1 MDYEI
6 ALNQALDLLADGD
19 QRRADRLLQ
28 GIIDHAKSRL
38 TGSDEDRDRHY
49 YWARAL
55 TAMEEPEQALLRF
68 ERALQIDPAH
78 EASLWESA
86 SIFLHELDKPESARA
101 LLAEKLV
108 PLSPDNTLYR
118 ESLQLAEFTLRLR
131 KDPPKPAAGAMG
143 AVRKG
148 PAWDPLAAKERSAAL
163 EREAEELLREAGIQE
178 TEDELPG

>member
-6 ALNQALDLLADGD
+6 ALNQALDFLADGD

-38 TGSDEDRDRHY
+38 TGSPDDRDRHY
-49 YWARAL
+49 YWGRAL

-68 ERALQIDPAH
+68 ERALQIDPGH
-78 EASLWESA
+78 EPTLWETA

-131 KDPPKPAAGAMG
+131 KDPPPTAGGGRKNAPASD
-143 AVRKG
+143 AV
-148 PAWDPLAAKERSAAL
+148 AARERAEAL
-163 EREAEELLREAGIQE
+163 EREAEDLLREAGIQE
-178 TEDELPG
+178 SGDAPG

>member
-6 ALNQALDLLADGD
+6 ALNQALDCLADGD

-38 TGSDEDRDRHY
+38 TGTEDDRDRHY
-49 YWARAL
+49 YWGRAL

-78 EASLWESA
+78 EASLWETA

-101 LLAEKLV
+101 LLADKLV

-131 KDPPKPAAGAMG
+131 KDPPQAKAANPA
-143 AVRKG
+143 RKNG
-148 PAWDPLAAKERSAAL
+148 PAWDVAAAKERSEAL

-178 TEDELPG
+178 IEGDAPA

>member
-6 ALNQALDLLADGD
+6 TLNQALDLLADGD

-38 TGSDEDRDRHY
+38 TGSPDDRDRHY
-49 YWARAL
+49 YWGRAL

-78 EASLWESA
+78 EPTLWETA

-131 KDPPKPAAGAMG
+131 KDPPPASGGTGRKGGPAADAM
-143 AVRKG
+143 
-148 PAWDPLAAKERSAAL
+148 AAKERAEAL
-163 EREAEELLREAGIQE
+163 EREAEELLREAGIEE
-178 TEDELPG
+178 TEDGPPA